1 MGKKASIH
9 MQPLKVM
16 SAAQSNENERRG
28 WNRERYEKTIDYSG
42 KPCYYDWY
50 RQHLNFEVVK
60 GVICPL
66 LSQGTPLHER
76 LEKRL
81 QELGFRHFR
90 KDAPNAPNICID
102 FVVGG
107 DQERLR
113 KMAYGNQEVI
123 FGGNEERNAYV
134 SRCREIE
141 NWALDTYQWIAMKYG
156 EENIVG
162 FNVHL
167 DETTPHAHVQ
177 VVPVSVVKKR
187 GRVKTGE
194 ERGTKRAVNY
204 YGVVGNTPKE
214 RAAFFRNLHTEYHIQ
229 VGYKYGLERGTFF
242 EDLSPEEQALR
253 KHRTGAEYVLFKE
266 TMKKVEEARKELG
279 DIEKL
284 MKLADKKL
292 KGLSTMLT
300 NLENQRDNLEA
311 QIAALEDEYLESN
324 GQLKEQHL
332 KKKAELEAQLAN
344 IEEKI
349 ADKTQKREKAEK
361 ELANLEKTAKNL
373 MENNEKERKNLKTLK
388 DKANLLC
395 DTVNASLKNRR
406 EEIKKMD
413 KAGELRMADKHIE
426 DRDSIIY
433 CRWPGAREAVA
444 AIFSLGNSPTAKDF
458 TPQQALDI
466 EKAIASSG
474 VDRTAAA
481 KDLLCL
487 ADKDFDRSRTPRG
500 WVDGAAREVMAI
512 ARGTHFRLNAL
523 LRGQS
528 QDAGGGPSYITD
540 LTDWAGNQISR

>member
-1 MGKKASIH
+1 MAKKGSIH
-9 MQPLKVM
+9 MQPTKAM

-28 WNRERYEKTIDYSG
+28 WDEERYEKTTDYSG

-50 RQHLNFEVVK
+50 RRHLNFEIVK
-60 GVICPL
+60 GKICPM

-76 LEKRL
+76 LENRL
-81 QELGFRHFR
+81 QELGFRHY
-90 KDAPNAPNICID
+90 KKESPNTPNVCLD

-113 KMAYGNQEVI
+113 EMAFGNQSVI
-123 FGGNEERNAYV
+123 FGGNQESNALI
-134 SRCREIE
+134 SRCQEIE
-141 NWALDTYQWIAMKYG
+141 NWAMDTYQWFANKYG

-167 DETTPHAHVQ
+167 DETTPHAHIQ
-177 VVPVSVVKKR
+177 VVPVGIVQKR
-187 GRVKTGE
+187 GRVKAGE
-194 ERGTKRAVNY
+194 ERKKKEAVSY
-204 YGVVGNTPKE
+204 YDVVGRTPKE
-214 RAAFFRNLHTEYHIQ
+214 RAAFFQNLHTEYHLQI
-229 VGYKYGLERGTFF
+229 GYKYGLERGTFF
-242 EDLSPEEQALR
+242 EDLSPEDQALR
-253 KHRTGAEYVLFKE
+253 KHRTGAEYVLYKE
-266 TMKKVEEARKELG
+266 TMKQVKEARKELG

-349 ADKTQKREKAEK
+349 ADKTQKRERAEK
-361 ELANLEKTAKNL
+361 ELAKLEETAKNL
-373 MENNEKERKNLKTLK
+373 VENNEKERKSLKTLK

-413 KAGELRMADKHIE
+413 KAGELRISDKHIE
-426 DRDSIIY
+426 DRDAIIFS
-433 CRWPGAREAVA
+433 RWAGAREAVA
-444 AIFSLGNSPTAKDF
+444 AIFSFGNSPTAKDF
-458 TPQQALDI
+458 TPQQALDV
-466 EKAIASSG
+466 EKAIVSSG
-474 VDRTAAA
+474 IDRTAAA

-487 ADKDFDRSRTPRG
+487 AYKDFDRSRTPRG

-512 ARGTHFRLNAL
+512 ARGTHQRLNAL

-528 QDAGGGPSYITD
+528 QDAGGGPSYVTD
-540 LTDWAGNQISR
+540 LTDWAGNKISR

>member
-28 WNRERYEKTIDYSG
+28 WDKERYEKIMDYSG

-50 RQHLNFEVVK
+50 RRHLNFEVVNGK
-60 GVICPL
+60 IVPL
-66 LSQGTPLHER
+66 LSQATPLHVR

-81 QELGFRHFR
+81 HELGFRHFR
-90 KDAPNAPNICID
+90 KDAPNAPNICLD

-107 DQERLR
+107 HQKRLQE
-113 KMAYGNQEVI
+113 MAFRNQSVI
-123 FGGNEERNAYV
+123 FGGNKERNASV

-141 NWALDTYQWIAMKYG
+141 NWALDTYRWVAKKYG

-187 GRVKTGE
+187 GRVKAGE
-194 ERGTKRAVNY
+194 ERGTKMAVNY

-349 ADKTQKREKAEK
+349 ADKTLKREKAEK
-361 ELANLEKTAKNL
+361 ELANLEEKAKNL
-373 MENNEKERKNLKTLK
+373 VENNEKLK
-388 DKANLLC
+388 DKAKQLC
-395 DTVNASLKNRR
+395 DSVNSSLKNRR

-474 VDRTAAA
+474 VDRTASAN
-481 KDLLCL
+481 DLLCL
-487 ADKDFDRSRTPRG
+487 ANKDFDRSRTPRG
-500 WVDGAAREVMAI
+500 WVDGAAREVMNI

-528 QDAGGGPSYITD
+528 QDAGGGPSYVTD
-540 LTDWAGNQISR
+540 LTDWAGNQIKR